1 MSFLKIGTRSRYALR
16 FMIELAEV
24 ERAFRQESGKS
35 RGYVKLRTVASS
47 QEISWR
53 YLEQIAPMLAEAG
66 LVETVRGRFG
76 GYRLLR
82 NPETLSIA
90 EILRVVESDEAPM
103 KCFEPDDDCSRSAGC
118 AASTFWKGLSE
129 VVDKYLEGV
138 TLQDL
143 ADGAHVLPELVLD
156 RRSAASEPDPKASLE
171 SDAGTNGEAAGDG
184 PGKAS

>member
-82 NPETLSIA
+82 NPATLSIA

-143 ADGAHVLPELVLD
+143 AYGAHTLPELVLD
-156 RRSAASEPDPKASLE
+156 RGHAAPGAEQKASP
-171 SDAGTNGEAAGDG
+171 EADEKKDDEAPEDLKNA
-184 PGKAS
+184 P